1 MRDYLLDDDHRRLRD
16 ELRDFIARELSTRAE
31 RIESHSD
38 WSALRDSFTAAGRAG
53 HLAYLLPGD
62 DAGPVSLV
70 KATMFA
76 EEAAAVSYAFEAT
89 VGSSLS
95 CAVPLRRHATADVRS
110 RWLSPLSSG
119 DAVGAIC
126 ITEPGVGSD
135 SAGMTTRVVV
145 DEASGEVVID
155 GFKRFISNAGVADVY
170 IVYGISDP
178 AVAAQ
183 RGMTAV
189 VVPADAP
196 GLSVPRQYTLIGR
209 RGCVVGEVALDGVR
223 VETNHLLGRPGDGF
237 QIMVGMFNLERI
249 LLGGAGLGV
258 ARAAFD
264 VAREHAVRRES
275 FGQPLGA
282 KQLIWGRLAEL
293 SWRIDAA
300 ELLTYRAARLYDDGC
315 DPKALMREA
324 AMAKLVAT
332 ETAVACSDAC
342 VQILGGEGLVA
353 EFSRAEQLYRDARAM
368 PIVGG
373 TSEMAKYVIASR
385 DMPDLRLSL

>member
-1 MRDYLLDDDHRRLRD
+1 MRDYLLNDDERRLRD
-16 ELRDFIARELSTRAE
+16 QLREFFARELVPRAE
-31 RIESHSD
+31 RIEGHSD
-38 WSALRDSFTAAGRAG
+38 WPSLRDAVTAAGRAG

-62 DAGPVSLV
+62 DTGPVSLV
-70 KATMFA
+70 KATMVA
-76 EEAAAVSYAFEAT
+76 EEAAAVNYATEAT
-89 VGSSLS
+89 VASSLS
-95 CAVPLRRHATADVRS
+95 CGVPVRRHAAPAVRG
-110 RWLSPLSSG
+110 RWLPALSAG
-119 DAVGAIC
+119 EAVGAIC

-135 SAGMTTRVVV
+135 SAGMQTRVTV
-145 DEASGEVVID
+145 DHPADEVVVD

-178 AVAAQ
+178 QVPAQ

-189 VVPADAP
+189 IVPADTP
-196 GLSVPRQYTLIGR
+196 GLSFPRSYTLIGR

-223 VETNHLLGRPGDGF
+223 VGVDHLLGQPGEGF
-237 QIMVGMFNLERI
+237 RIMVGMFNLERI
-249 LLGGAGLGV
+249 LLGGAGLGL
-258 ARAAFD
+258 ARAAFG
-264 VAREHAVRRES
+264 VARDHAVRRTS

-300 ELLTYRAARLYDDGC
+300 ELLTYRAARLFDDGC
-315 DPKALMREA
+315 GSKELMREA
-324 AMAKLVAT
+324 AMAKLVST
-332 ETAVACSDAC
+332 ETAVACADAC

-385 DMPDLRLSL
+385 DLPDIRLSL